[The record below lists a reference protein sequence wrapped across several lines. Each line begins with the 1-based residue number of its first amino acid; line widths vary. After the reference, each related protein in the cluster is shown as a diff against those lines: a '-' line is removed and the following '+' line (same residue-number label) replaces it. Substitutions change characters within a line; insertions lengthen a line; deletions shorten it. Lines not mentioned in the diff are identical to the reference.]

1 MRKLPSNTN
10 LNSGPHT
17 QMDRALLSEIDI
29 KVTQLF
35 AEKTIQ
41 LKENYRNYLRDLD
54 KAKIEHFNFVRECL
68 VNTSIERHQDPIS
81 PKTVMTLA
89 PH

>member
-35 AEKTIQ
+35 AE
-41 LKENYRNYLRDLD
+41 
-54 KAKIEHFNFVRECL
+54 
-68 VNTSIERHQDPIS
+68 
-81 PKTVMTLA
+81 
-89 PH
+89 